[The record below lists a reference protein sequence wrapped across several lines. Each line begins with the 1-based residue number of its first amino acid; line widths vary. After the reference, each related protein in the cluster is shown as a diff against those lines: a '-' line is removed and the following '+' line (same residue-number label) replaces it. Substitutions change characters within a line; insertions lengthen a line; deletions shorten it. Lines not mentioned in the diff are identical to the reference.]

1 MVQRRSGA
9 FSKQAWW
16 SSPWQSRLDTVA
28 HVVKVKQ
35 HVECRLAN
43 VVHRLEVAQ
52 VVKLRH
58 GLLGTLAPS
67 LENLHEPRVLLDIES
82 TVLDDLQPS
91 GVCAEGLYQVMHPY
105 EGRRRTSTPGGAL
118 RDLMSPLYCRKP
130 RVGVSPTDTRFRT
143 IDLRKVR
150 ELNINPTSEAHLEKM
165 PTLTSHQS
173 LNH

>member
-1 MVQRRSGA
+1 MQRRSGA

-16 SSPWQSRLDTVA
+16 SSPWQSRLDAVA

-67 LENLHEPRVLLDIES
+67 LENPHEPRVLLNIES

-91 GVCAEGLYQVMHPY
+91 GVCAEDLYQVLHSY
-105 EGRRRTSTPGGAL
+105 EGQRRASTLDGAL
-118 RDLMSPLYCRKP
+118 CDLMSPFDCRKP
-130 RVGVSPTDTRFRT
+130 CVGVSPTGTR
-143 IDLRKVR
+143 
-150 ELNINPTSEAHLEKM
+150 
-165 PTLTSHQS
+165 
-173 LNH
+173 